1 MLNRLYMEVN
11 ILGKSI
17 ANREAS
23 DTYKGFRYQKLRLA
37 RKMLQLLK
45 LNKDAYIIVFPE
57 YRDDSYILGEKEKIL
72 EQDKEYDNNFT
83 INSKEVRKALVN
95 FLDNYLELRNSPNVI
110 FIFHTNVEL
119 AKERKGSIMEQLKL
133 ESLDAPLLQYLIDR
147 NYNENVVNFASKV
160 ILYTYKEENREQED
174 VYFKQA
180 QNMTEE
186 DWKNFFGCIYF
197 EFGQPDVNAL
207 EEELINEIKLCPY
220 YEEFHIG
227 RENDIKNSLLEM
239 LDKRM
244 IEKDILKKAF
254 NSDAL
259 RNIFLELRNKEKIL
273 PNDPIYTAWEII
285 ESDKETTNDIRNLRE
300 KIESVCKNYNNGGIN
315 RLNLEATTAKNEIM
329 RLDKKYR
336 NSLKV
341 RVYESMGKYF
351 DDIFDYK
358 DEYNYDEL
366 KKCISQ
372 LKETVVKEIND
383 LKLDYNYGLSNNRV
397 IEKLVMMLI
406 DECFYSFDKE

>member
-1 MLNRLYMEVN
+1 VEVN
-11 ILGKSI
+11 VLGKSI
-17 ANREAS
+17 VNREAS

-37 RKMLQLLK
+37 RKMMQLLK
-45 LNKDAYIIVFPE
+45 ANKDAYIIGFPE
-57 YRDDSYILGEKEKIL
+57 YRDDSYILGEKDKIL

-95 FLDNYLELRNSPNVI
+95 FLDNYLELRKDPNLV

-119 AKERKGSIMEQLKL
+119 VKERKSSMMEELKL
-133 ESLDAPLLQYLIDR
+133 EPLDLPVLQYLIDR
-147 NYNENVVNFASKV
+147 NYSEMVISFVSKV
-160 ILYTYKEENREQED
+160 ILFTYKEENQEQED
-174 VYFKQA
+174 VYFQQA
-180 QNMTEE
+180 QKMTEQ
-186 DWKNFFGCIYF
+186 DWKSFFNCIYF
-197 EFGQPDVNAL
+197 EFGQADINTL

-220 YEEFHIG
+220 YEELHVG
-227 RENDIKNSLLEM
+227 RETNIKSSLLEM

-244 IEKDILKKAF
+244 KETEILKKAF
-254 NSDAL
+254 NSDSL
-259 RNIFLELRNKEKIL
+259 RNIFLELKDKEKIL
-273 PNDPIYTAWEII
+273 PSDPIYTAWEII

-300 KIESVCKNYNNGGIN
+300 KIENICKDFNNGNIN
-315 RLNLEATTAKNEIM
+315 RLNLEATTAKSEIM
-329 RLDKKYR
+329 RLDKKHR

-358 DEYNYDEL
+358 DIYNYDEL

-372 LKETVVKEIND
+372 LKETVVSEIND
-383 LKLDYNYGLSNNRV
+383 LKLDYNYGLSNSRI